1 MEKHNPPDALDRALT
16 DLCRTP
22 VPPGYRAAW
31 RAAVQREEQTVMQQK
46 KNHLKPF
53 WRVALPVAAALVL
66 VVGALSAGSLIPTV
80 VNETYSAAPVP
91 APRSEA
97 KFADA
102 NNSPQPDGYGGSPV
116 LSMAMVPTEESA
128 QRSGSTAD
136 TAADA
141 GSGTVAASGVKI
153 VRTADLTLA
162 TTAFDADT
170 EALQT
175 LTTQLGGYIASVSIN
190 GEASSRMDRVAYYSL
205 RIPSDKLDA
214 FLKGAG
220 AIGRVTAR
228 SETATDQT
236 TQYADTQL
244 RLTTQQA
251 KMTRLQELLKQAA
264 DVSDLLD
271 IENEIADTQYQL
283 DQLESSLRT
292 IDRNVQNSDVSV
304 TLYEESAGE
313 TAQAVELTLWQRLG
327 SGLSAS
333 LKAIGVFMQNLLVF
347 IVMALP
353 VLVPLAALIALVVW
367 LARKR
372 RKAHDA
378 QTPKTTEE
386 KPIEKE

>member
-1 MEKHNPPDALDRALT
+1 M
-16 DLCRTP
+16 
-22 VPPGYRAAW
+22 
-31 RAAVQREEQTVMQQK
+31 
-46 KNHLKPF
+46 
-53 WRVALPVAAALVL
+53 
-66 VVGALSAGSLIPTV
+66 
-80 VNETYSAAPVP
+80 P

>member
-16 DLCRTP
+16 NLCRTP

-46 KNHLKPF
+46 KTRLRPF

-66 VVGALSAGSLIPTV
+66 VVGALSAGTLIPTV
-80 VNETYSAAPVP
+80 VTESYSAAPMP
-91 APRSEA
+91 APRNEA
-97 KFADA
+97 KVAAA
-102 NNSPQPDGYGGSPV
+102 NNSPLPDSYGGEPL
-116 LSMAMVPTEESA
+116 LSMAMAPVTESA
-128 QRSGSTAD
+128 QRGGSSAD
-136 TAADA
+136 TAAVP
-141 GSGTVAASGVKI
+141 GEGTVAASGVKI
-153 VRTADLTLA
+153 VRTASLTLA
-162 TTAFDADT
+162 TTAFDTDT
-170 EALQT
+170 EALRK
-175 LTTQLGGYIASVSIN
+175 LTEQLGGYIASVSVN

-214 FLKGAG
+214 FLQGAG

-228 SETATDQT
+228 AETATDQT

-244 RLTTQQA
+244 RMSTQQA

-271 IENEIADTQYQL
+271 IENEIADTQYEL

-292 IDRNVQNSDVSV
+292 IDRDVQNSDVSV

-333 LKAIGVFMQNLLVF
+333 LRAIGIFLQNLLVF

-353 VLVPLAALIALVVW
+353 VLVPLAALAALIVW
-367 LARKR
+367 LARR
-372 RKAHDA
+372 RRQARAA
-378 QTPKTTEE
+378 QPPHTPQD